1 MTPDERPPSQTPP
14 VVPVFSDPT
23 GRRWRTLRGAALG
36 VGVATTLLAAVLVL
50 TVLVPPLLPKTW
62 QPEAVARATAA
73 PRGARSARRDLARRE
88 ARQRL
93 VSALAQHHVAPVLR
107 GPRPESIVP
116 MSTRATSDSNPIV
129 LGFYVNWD
137 DNSFFA
143 LQAHAREMDWV
154 VGEWAFLAASGADV
168 GWDFGDTKKKDVLGL
183 IRTLP
188 PEQRPRLFAML
199 TNVDKVSHEFDS
211 VRTQRLL
218 TVPANRQKLID
229 SLVAGV
235 KKFGLAGIMVDLELV
250 DATSRPGLAQFV
262 HDLGAAL
269 HPLNAQ
275 VVQTVAAEA
284 SDAEIRAAGEQAD
297 FVVDMLYDEHD
308 PTSDPG
314 PVASQEWYDERAIHL
329 LTLVPKQKAI
339 LAIGTYGYHW
349 DDTGDKRQAESA
361 TFAEVMKEVRENNG
375 QIAFTS
381 PSLNPVATWTT
392 ADSVDH
398 QVWFLDAVTGWNQ
411 LSTAVG
417 LGARG
422 VALWRLGAEDPSLWN
437 VFGATSVPDPVRDL
451 ASVPPGYD
459 VEFNGDGEILRVQS
473 KPTMGH
479 RAIGVNAR
487 SELITRAKW
496 TQLPS
501 PYVIERTGSDAPHRV
516 ALTLDDGPDSRWT
529 PQILDTLKSR
539 GVHASFFI
547 IGQNALRDIPLVRR
561 MMAEGHELGNHTF
574 THPNLAVT
582 PAFITRLELDATE
595 RLIEAITDRRTAFF
609 RPPYFGDAEPTTA
622 DELVPVS
629 LANDLGYTT
638 VGLHVD
644 SDDWLEPG
652 KDQIVRN
659 VLDAR
664 KRGNVVLLHDSG
676 GDRTQTIAA
685 IGPMIDSLR
694 ARGDTIVLLS
704 ELMGLTRDQA
714 MPPLAAADE
723 TSRGF
728 TLAAFFTVGAL
739 QVGVTW
745 LFKVAVVLGALR
757 ILFVLV
763 LAVVHRM
770 RSARRG
776 PTPTDFAPHVSV
788 IVPAYNEA
796 KVITMT
802 IQSLLAQRYAGELD
816 VVVVDDGSPDGTG
829 AVAEEAFRDNP
840 RVTVHVKPNGGK
852 ASALNYGIKR
862 ATGDIVI
869 CLDADTVFEADTI
882 AELVEPLRDPAVG
895 AVAGNAKV
903 GNRLNLVT
911 RWQALEYVTSQNVDR
926 RAFDLLNCITVVPGA
941 VGAWRRSAVLEM
953 GGFTHDTLAE
963 DQDATIELRKRGW
976 RIAYADRA
984 IAWTEA
990 PDTFRTL
997 VKQRFRWSFGTLQ
1010 CAWKHRATLLR
1021 RQYGT
1026 LGMVAMPNT
1035 WIFQLF
1041 FTAVSPL
1048 ADLIFVCSVASV
1060 GLTYVEH
1067 GATFAW
1073 HTGIQL
1079 AAVYLVFLL
1088 MDWVAAVIAFMLE
1101 PGEER
1106 RLTWLILLQRF
1117 AYRQLMYWVVV
1128 KSFLAAARGGLVGW
1142 GKLERKGTVGV
1153 PPGEERRS
1161 EPRPSATGLTPESV
1175 VPVGPEK

>member
-1 MTPDERPPSQTPP
+1 MTADERPPSLTPP
-14 VVPVFSDPT
+14 VVPVFSDPS

-36 VGVATTLLAAVLVL
+36 LGVATTLLAAVLML
-50 TVLVPPLLPKTW
+50 TVLVPPLLPTTW
-62 QPEAVARATAA
+62 QPEAVTRAAAAARA
-73 PRGARSARRDLARRE
+73 PRSVKRDLARIE
-88 ARQRL
+88 ARKRL
-93 VSALAQHHVAPVLR
+93 LSALAQHHVAPVLR

-116 MSTRATSDSNPIV
+116 MSTRSPSDSSPIV

-154 VGEWAFLAASGADV
+154 VGEWAFLGASGTDV

-211 VRTQRLL
+211 VRTHRLL
-218 TVPANRQKLID
+218 TVPANRQRLID

-235 KKFGLAGIMVDLELV
+235 RTYALAGIMVDLELV
-250 DATSRPGLAQFV
+250 DEASRPGLALFV
-262 HDLGAAL
+262 RDLRTAL
-269 HPLNAQ
+269 HAVNAE
-275 VVQTVAAEA
+275 VVQTVAADA
-284 SDAEIRAAGEQAD
+284 SDAEIRSAGEHAD
-297 FVVDMLYDEHD
+297 YVVDMLYDEHY
-308 PTSDPG
+308 PTGDPG
-314 PVASQEWYDERAIHL
+314 PVASQNWYDERAIRL
-329 LTLVPKQKAI
+329 LTLVPREKAI

-349 DDTGDKRQAESA
+349 DDTGDKRPAESA
-361 TFAEVMKEVRENNG
+361 TFAEVMRQVRDNDGE
-375 QIAFTS
+375 IAFTS

-437 VFGATSVPDPVRDL
+437 VLSASTVPDPVRDL
-451 ASVPPGYD
+451 ATVAPGYD
-459 VEFNGDGEILRVQS
+459 VEFNGDGEILRVES
-473 KPTMGH
+473 KPTFGH
-479 RAIGVNAR
+479 RAIGVNGT
-487 SELITRAKW
+487 SELITRAMW

-501 PYVIERTGSDAPHRV
+501 PYVIQRTGADAPHRV

-547 IGQNALRDIPLVRR
+547 VGSNALREIPLVRR

-582 PAFITRLELDATE
+582 PDFVTRLELDATE
-595 RLIEAITDRRTAFF
+595 RLIEAITDRRSALF
-609 RPPYFGDAEPTTA
+609 RPPYFGDAEPTTP
-622 DELVPVS
+622 DELGPVS
-629 LANDLGYTT
+629 LANDLGYIT

-652 KDQIVRN
+652 AAKIVQN

-664 KRGNVVLLHDSG
+664 SKGNVVLLHDSG
-676 GDRTQTIAA
+676 GDRRQTVAA

-704 ELMGLTRDQA
+704 ELLGLSRDEA
-714 MPPLAAADE
+714 MPPLDAGDE

-745 LFKVAVVLGALR
+745 LFIVAVILGSIR
-757 ILFVLV
+757 IVLV
-763 LAVVHRM
+763 LALAIVHRV

-776 PTPTDFAPHVSV
+776 PTVHDYTPHVSV
-788 IVPAYNEA
+788 IVPAFNES

-802 IQSLLAQRYAGELD
+802 IHSLLAQRYAGELD

-829 AVAEEAFRDNP
+829 AVAEEAFRGDP
-840 RVTVHVKPNGGK
+840 RVTVFVKPNGGK

-862 ATGDIVI
+862 AAGEIVI
-869 CLDADTVFEADTI
+869 CLDADTVFEPDTI
-882 AELVEPLRDPAVG
+882 AELVAPLRDPAVG

-941 VGAWRRSAVLEM
+941 VGAWRRSAVLEA

-990 PDTFRTL
+990 PDSFRTL

-1021 RQYGT
+1021 RKYGT

-1035 WIFQLF
+1035 WLFQLF
-1041 FTAVSPL
+1041 FTGVSPL
-1048 ADLIFVCSVASV
+1048 ADLIFLGSVLSV
-1060 GLTYVEH
+1060 GLTYIEH
-1067 GATFAW
+1067 GPTFAW
-1073 HTGIQL
+1073 HTGLQL

-1088 MDWVAAVIAFMLE
+1088 MDWVAAVIAFLLE

-1142 GKLERKGTVGV
+1142 GKLERKGTVGG
-1153 PPGEERRS
+1153 PPPEGERRA
-1161 EPRPSATGLTPESV
+1161 RARTPASV
-1175 VPVGPEK
+1175 VSQGAKR